1 MLMRMNF
8 SAFLCS
14 SLLVLNTELPKFLI
28 YLFFNNESDKV
39 INIKMSF
46 KPIDENSNIVT
57 YSTLVQPGHQNMEAG
72 KIKNGTY
79 VIEAETNDGLL
90 KFRKTLSIDSD
101 RWFVVNFMQNDSI
114 QIQRK
119 YGYVD
124 TSVLKKIDGKYTGI
138 SFYAEN
144 RKPLGF

>member
-1 MLMRMNF
+1 MRMNF
-8 SAFLCS
+8 CVFLWG
-14 SLLVLNTELPKFLI
+14 SLIVLNSELPKFLV
-28 YLFFNNESDKV
+28 YLFFNNESDKAV
-39 INIKMSF
+39 NIKMSF
-46 KPIDENSNIVT
+46 KSVDENSNTVS
-57 YSTLVQPGHQNMEAG
+57 YSMMVQPGHREMEAG

-79 VIEAETNDGLL
+79 IIEAETIDGLI
-90 KFRKTLSIDSD
+90 KYRKTLSIDSD

-124 TSVLKKIDGKYTGI
+124 TSVLKKIKGKYTGI